1 MKQPIM
7 KIVMPNDLFNGNDEA
22 KFTRMSENCKP
33 KWEKSYSRW
42 VVEKPIG
49 ECSTITKDGDFI
61 TFFQQ
66 VHYDNPDIFT
76 QVSILYG
83 LTQHSF
89 IILNPQPN
97 PKRHYETNFAIKIND
112 IR

>member
-1 MKQPIM
+1 MRYKFKLILTIMKQPLM

-49 ECSTITKDGDFI
+49 ECSTITKDADFI

-83 LTQHSF
+83 KNSTF
-89 IILNPQPN
+89 F
-97 PKRHYETNFAIKIND
+97 YYT
-112 IR
+112 

>member
-33 KWEKSYSRW
+33 EWEKSYSRW

-76 QVSILYG
+76 QVSIFMLK
-83 LTQHSF
+83 
-89 IILNPQPN
+89 LNVLFLKHKMTDLRQ
-97 PKRHYETNFAIKIND
+97 KV
-112 IR
+112 